1 MKVRGTGALRGW
13 WLIAAAFFVGRCQV
27 LGIHPFMV
35 AFFAAVCLA
44 DKNIALCYISSML
57 GLGLLTS
64 PVELG
69 RYGVILLVVAFVTGM
84 EHTLKYKCS
93 DMLLSFF
100 AGLTVTVLNFAAYFL
115 LHTLSVETAAL
126 EGVLVFSLAVIY
138 RYAIRIVEED
148 YVKLAMENEA
158 AIAVIA
164 LAATV
169 MYGMPVQAWGG
180 LVIAEAFGIFSILFA
195 MYKFGFGL
203 GMAWT
208 VICGAIMS
216 YIADETAYLET
227 WMLVTLA
234 AFALQC
240 LFRGGRLFFTAV
252 YVTVYIGFGAALYD
266 TLLDESSLKAAAS
279 AIFVFLLLPAKL
291 LLQVDARVRD
301 GALAA
306 NSSEWGKLVIGRMNS
321 LASAFK
327 RIEYTLA
334 GTGNTGIGLNDVG
347 ELIEDFTN
355 QLEQEVPLR
364 KTAEAKII
372 EALSIKGVQVKNLV
386 LLKNKEERYEVYI
399 TSKVGRGRLV
409 TADFVRKTVEKETGL
424 KLELKEES
432 RNIVSRSYDIICLQE
447 KPAFRCTTAVRRMSR
462 YAEEVSGDNFY
473 IGNVMDGY
481 MLIMIAD
488 GMGSGAGASADSS
501 ALIETLEE
509 LITAGFQQELSIRL
523 VNSYLADKNRG
534 ERFATLDMLLLD
546 LHTGYGR
553 LYKQGAATTYIRRGE
568 WMELIKS
575 TSLPVGVI
583 DGAVCEHCSKK
594 FYDGDMIVM
603 VSDGISESII
613 FENKEDYMRELLSD
627 CGSDE
632 PEEIVEYISEQIKAQ
647 SGNRLRDDATII
659 VCKLTKTC

>member
-1 MKVRGTGALRGW
+1 MKVKGTLSGW
-13 WLIAAAFFVGRCQV
+13 WLIAAAFFIGRCQV
-27 LGIHPFMV
+27 LGIHPFAV
-35 AFFAAVCLA
+35 GFFAAVCLA
-44 DKNIALCYISSML
+44 GKNIALCYISTML
-57 GLGLLTS
+57 GLGFLAS
-64 PVELG
+64 PAELG
-69 RYGVILLVVAFVTGM
+69 RYGLILLAVASIAGA
-84 EHTLKYKCS
+84 ENRLKYNGS
-93 DMLLSFF
+93 NMLLSLLM
-100 AGLTVTVLNFAAYFL
+100 GLTAAVLNFAAFFL
-115 LHTLSVETAAL
+115 LRTLSVEEAVL
-126 EGVLVFSLAVIY
+126 EGVLVFSASVIY

-148 YVKLAMENEA
+148 YMKLAVENEA

-180 LVIAEAFGIFSILFA
+180 LVVAEAFGIFSILFA

-208 VICGAIMS
+208 VICGAIIS
-216 YIADETAYLET
+216 YTTGETDYLGT

-240 LFRGGRLFFTAV
+240 LFRGGRLFFAAV
-252 YVTVYIGFGAALYD
+252 YIAVYIGFGVALYD
-266 TLLDESSLKAAAS
+266 TLLDVSSLKAAAS
-279 AIFVFLLLPAKL
+279 AVFIFLLLPANM

-301 GALAA
+301 GELAA
-306 NSSEWGKLVIGRMNS
+306 NSPEWGKLVIGRMNS

-334 GTGNTGIGLNDVG
+334 GTGNTGIGFNDVG

-372 EALSIKGVQVKNLV
+372 EALSVRGVQVKNLV

-409 TADFVRKTVEKETGL
+409 TADFVRKAVEKETGL
-424 KLELKEES
+424 KLVLKEES

-447 KPAFRCTTAVRRMSR
+447 KPAFQCITAVRRMSR

-473 IGNVMDGY
+473 IGNIMDGY
-481 MLIMIAD
+481 KLIMIAD

-501 ALIETLEE
+501 TLIEALEE
-509 LITAGFQQELSIRL
+509 LIAAGFEQEVSIRL
-523 VNSYLADKNRG
+523 VNSYLSDKNRG

-546 LHTGYGR
+546 LHTGYGK
-553 LYKQGAATTYIRRGE
+553 LYKQGAAATYIRRGE
-568 WMELIKS
+568 WLELIKS

-594 FYDGDMIVM
+594 FYDGDLIVM
-603 VSDGISESII
+603 VSDGILESII
-613 FENKEDYMRELLSD
+613 FENKEDYMRALLSD

-632 PEEIVEYISEQIKAQ
+632 PEEIVEYVSEQIKAQ

-659 VCKLTKTC
+659 VCRMVKTC